1 MVTTG
6 LLVNLVTFIVF
17 GIDKHNAK
25 QKRTRFRIVTL
36 LTLSYIGGSIGGLIA
51 MYLFQHKKNQKG
63 LFHSRITTN
72 DYNASICIILL
83 NEWKTAMI

>member
-36 LTLSYIGGSIGGLIA
+36 LTLSYIGGSIGGLIPFSSHHFCTDIPLA
-51 MYLFQHKKNQKG
+51 
-63 LFHSRITTN
+63 
-72 DYNASICIILL
+72 C
-83 NEWKTAMI
+83 

>member
-25 QKRTRFRIVTL
+25 QKKNSIPYCDASNTIIYWWLDRRINCDV
-36 LTLSYIGGSIGGLIA
+36 SFSA
-51 MYLFQHKKNQKG
+51 QREQK
-63 LFHSRITTN
+63 RIISQS
-72 DYNASICIILL
+72 DYH
-83 NEWKTAMI
+83 